1 MVPKVSQQYASLVNK
16 VPIAMQNFK
25 IKKKYSLRASNNSRE
40 PPLAPSYVSWKK
52 KWWIKAWTY
61 VLIPNCL
68 FTFRTEALF
77 VDMVALTTLKDCLDA
92 KTEPSVF
99 HYWKA

>member
-40 PPLAPSYVSWKK
+40 PPLAPSYVFWKK
-52 KWWIKAWTY
+52 KKNDESRLEGTFSF
-61 VLIPNCL
+61 LIVCL
-68 FTFRTEALF
+68 RLERRLY
-77 VDMVALTTLKDCLDA
+77 L
-92 KTEPSVF
+92 SI
-99 HYWKA
+99 W